1 MRISLLFC
9 SLSVKLF
16 SDGAAIIVDFTAI
29 SASGVCMYVA
39 YLHASHKILS
49 EVANLQPLLH
59 MLLWR
64 GPPPRRQ
71 CNTLRTSAPSCVD
84 GAVHF
89 Y

>member
-49 EVANLQPLLH
+49 EVANLQH
-59 MLLWR
+59 FCTLLWR
-64 GPPPRRQ
+64 GPPPPRRQ
-71 CNTLRTSAPSCVD
+71 CNTLGTGAPSCVD

-89 Y
+89 